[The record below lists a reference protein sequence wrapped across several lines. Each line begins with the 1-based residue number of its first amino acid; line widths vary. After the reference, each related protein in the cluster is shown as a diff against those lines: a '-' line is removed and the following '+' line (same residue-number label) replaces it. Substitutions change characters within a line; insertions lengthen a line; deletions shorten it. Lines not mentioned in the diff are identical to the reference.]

1 MFNALYKGCKQ
12 VFFFNYNLQFIEQ
25 ERRRTGGKVA
35 TAGRLSFIKIK
46 IIKKKQKQKD
56 ASECKANFAASWAAE
71 LQDLLIQ
78 TNEQEK
84 KKDSLVLFIY
94 KYIHAYG

>member
-35 TAGRLSFIKIK
+35 TAGRLSLIKTK
-46 IIKKKQKQKD
+46 NLKKKKKQKD

-84 KKDSLVLFIY
+84 KSFTSFVYL
-94 KYIHAYG
+94 

>member
-1 MFNALYKGCKQ
+1 MLCTKVANKF
-12 VFFFNYNLQFIEQ
+12 FFFNYNLQFIVQ

-35 TAGRLSFIKIK
+35 TAGRLSLIKTK
-46 IIKKKQKQKD
+46 NLKKKTKQKD

-84 KKDSLVLFIY
+84 KRFTSFVYL
-94 KYIHAYG
+94 